1 MNKEKVWENWSFE
14 KEFLIDDAMN
24 KYHIDDIRSLFFQR
38 QLHQNIL
45 GNKFDIVCLKSV
57 LEKRI
62 QELDGEIVVSIV
74 NKDKI
79 LREVRIAL

>member
-14 KEFLIDDAMN
+14 NEFLIDDAMN
-24 KYHIDDIRSLFFQR
+24 KYHIDDIRSLSFQR

-62 QELDGEIVVSIV
+62 QALDGEIVVSIV
-74 NKDKI
+74 NKDKT
-79 LREVRIAL
+79 LKEVRIAI